1 MGFAAIAGINVA
13 FVVVFS
19 IFVVATIVLLA
30 LTIKFIVAK
39 GKNDKRAFEAE
50 QAKTAL
56 AESPPS

>member
-1 MGFAAIAGINVA
+1 
-13 FVVVFS
+13 
-19 IFVVATIVLLA
+19 LA